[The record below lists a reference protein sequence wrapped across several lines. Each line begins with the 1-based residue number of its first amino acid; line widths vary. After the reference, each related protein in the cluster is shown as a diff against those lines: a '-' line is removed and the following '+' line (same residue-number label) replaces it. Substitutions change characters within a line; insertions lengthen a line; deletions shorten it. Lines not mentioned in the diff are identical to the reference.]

1 MKVSES
7 TSDYKYDEPLQ
18 FTNPSNETEDIE
30 TTAMSSESPVNVTKE
45 PLVKENNNTTENSCT
60 PTRKLIFAKTH
71 KTGSTTLQNIIFRFG
86 EKNHLMFV
94 LPKSKSHFFNLKAH
108 FTVQMAELYS
118 HHKNVK

>member
-7 TSDYKYDEPLQ
+7 TSDYKYDEPFQ

-30 TTAMSSESPVNVTKE
+30 TTTRSSESPDNVPEE
-45 PLVKENNNTTENSCT
+45 PQVKQNNKTTENSCT

-108 FTVQMAELYS
+108 FTVQMAELYT
-118 HHKNVK
+118 HHTNVK